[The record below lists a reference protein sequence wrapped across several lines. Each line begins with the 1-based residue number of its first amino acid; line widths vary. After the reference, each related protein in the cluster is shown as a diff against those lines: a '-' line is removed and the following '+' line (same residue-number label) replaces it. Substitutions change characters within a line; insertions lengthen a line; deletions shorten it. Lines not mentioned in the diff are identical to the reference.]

1 MIQFHETVMG
11 RNFIERTVPSL
22 ISSVKDAGKLLSE
35 QNRLLEKQ
43 NELLAKQ
50 NELLERNIRK
60 AED

>member
-11 RNFIERTVPSL
+11 RRFFEVTVPGL